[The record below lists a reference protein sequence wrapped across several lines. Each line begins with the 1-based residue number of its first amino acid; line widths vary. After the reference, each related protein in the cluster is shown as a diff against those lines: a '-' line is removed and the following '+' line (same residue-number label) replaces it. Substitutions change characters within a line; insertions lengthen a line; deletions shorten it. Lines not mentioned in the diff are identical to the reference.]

1 MLIYNVE
8 KVFKA
13 RGIDKPFSFFRSR
26 GFSEFFSSQL
36 KQGKLKG
43 MKLSS
48 LEKLCEVLHCTPHD
62 LLEWHP
68 DKSTSISKDHP
79 LRILDSKSKPDIDI
93 ELKSIPLEKLQE
105 IKEFLNREKNEDSTS
120 EEQ

>member
-8 KVFKA
+8 KVIKA
-13 RGIDKPFSFFRSR
+13 RGIDKPFSFFRSK

-36 KQGKLKG
+36 KNGKLNG

-62 LLEWHP
+62 LLEWEP
-68 DKSTSISKDHP
+68 EKGTTVSKDHP
-79 LRILDSKSKPDIDI
+79 LRILESKNKPDLNI
-93 ELKSIPLEKLQE
+93 ELQSIPLDKLRE
-105 IKEFLNREKNEDSTS
+105 IKEFLEKDK
-120 EEQ
+120 EENT

>member
-8 KVFKA
+8 KVYKA
-13 RGIDKPFSFFRSR
+13 RGIDKPFSFFRAK

-62 LLEWHP
+62 LLEWVP
-68 DKSTSISKDHP
+68 DQGTTISKDHP

-105 IKEFLNREKNEDSTS
+105 IREFLDKRKEEDT
-120 EEQ
+120 